1 MRKKSNLR
9 GNPDAT
15 LSGAKSILKRA
26 EAEARGQGVTLQAR
40 QAAEKVWLATST
52 AADSMVGGS
61 VENSKGVVS
70 TFERAW
76 GAEGREVAR
85 DVSVALHRG
94 CFYGGAKECDG
105 PYVLKFATR
114 LGKLLNSPVR
124 DPAFRKRIDRR
135 G

>member
-1 MRKKSNLR
+1 MRKTGLR
-9 GNPDAT
+9 GNPSAT
-15 LSGAKSILKRA
+15 LDEAKSILRRA
-26 EAEARGQGVTLQAR
+26 QVEARGQSVTLQAR

-52 AADSMVGGS
+52 AADAMVGGS
-61 VENSKGVVS
+61 IENSKGVVS

-105 PYVLKFATR
+105 SFVLRYAAR
-114 LGKLLNSPVR
+114 LGKVLNSPIR
-124 DPAFRKRIDRR
+124 DSALRKRIERR